1 MLGLLLVL
9 GVAAPPPDVLLV
21 TIDTL
26 RADHVGAYGYAA
38 AQTRVLDRLAREGVL
53 VEEAVV
59 QIPQTRPS
67 HASIFTGRYP
77 FEHGIRD
84 NTSAPLPAKIPTL
97 ATLLSRA
104 GYETAAFIGAYPV
117 ARPSGLDQGFATFDD
132 PFGTGEA
139 ATAREARSERRAS
152 EVVDHAL
159 AWLDRPR
166 GKPFFLWVH
175 LYDPHAPYEPP
186 SPFRQRFARR
196 PYDGEVAYADAQV
209 GRLLAWLDRSR
220 RRADTLVIVTSDHG
234 EGLGDHG
241 ESEHMLFVYDSTLRV
256 PLLISWPGRLPAGAR
271 IRGQFRSVDLLPSL
285 LELLALPAPPTSGVS
300 RAAVLRSGARIPDN
314 ESYAESFYGSLHF
327 GYAPLR
333 ALRGEGWKYIDA
345 PRAELYRVVDD
356 PTEAKNLL
364 GTRAQVAT
372 AMRTRLRTYDASR
385 AAQKPAVDAEAA
397 ERLAAL
403 GYLGGGFF
411 TEAPSGADPKDRLA
425 DFEANQRQMREALR
439 LYRAADLA
447 GAIRIFSRLA
457 GGPATSFNVEYY
469 LGRCLLDTHRPAEAA
484 AHLEKAAALAPTST
498 VAWVDLA
505 RAYIDQKQLTGALR
519 TVDRGL
525 RATADS
531 PDLLALRGRILLEQG
546 DAAARATLEKARRG
560 DPRAPHVHVDLANLY
575 RSAGELV
582 RAHAEAEEAVRLEPK
597 SADAHV
603 ARGLVLGALGREA
616 EAGDA
621 FRAALRLQPD
631 HADALFYLGSVELR
645 AGRRAAAVPLFER
658 LLRKAPRYPAAQA
671 SLALARGP
679 APATRP
685 ATVAATTRRDG
696 VALRLIRVRDRD
708 RAETAARRAAA
719 GEDFAS
725 LARELSEDPSA
736 ARGGD
741 LGLVRAA
748 DLAEPLRSA
757 AAALA
762 PGAVSAP
769 LATASGYVLLK
780 RDK

>member
-1 MLGLLLVL
+1 MLGLLLAL
-9 GVAAPPPDVLLV
+9 GVSAPPPDVLFV

-26 RADHVGAYGYAA
+26 RADRVGAYGYAA
-38 AQTRVLDRLAREGVL
+38 AETPALDRLAREGVL
-53 VEEAVV
+53 VEDAVV
-59 QIPQTRPS
+59 QVPQTRPS

-117 ARPSGLDQGFATFDD
+117 ARPSGLDQGFTTFDD

-139 ATAREARSERRAS
+139 TTAREARSERRAS

-159 AWLDRPR
+159 AWLEKPR
-166 GKPFFLWVH
+166 RKPFFLWIH
-175 LYDPHAPYEPP
+175 LFDPHAPYEPP

-196 PYDGEVAYADAQV
+196 PYDGEVAYADTQV
-209 GRLLAWLDRSR
+209 NRLLAWLDRSR
-220 RRADTLVIVTSDHG
+220 RRADTLVVATSDHG

-285 LELLALPAPPTSGVS
+285 LDLLALPTVPTSGVS
-300 RAAVLRSGARIPDN
+300 RAPALRSGARIPDN

-333 ALRGEGWKYIDA
+333 ALRADGWKYIDA
-345 PRAELYRVVDD
+345 PRAELYRVADD
-356 PTEAKNLL
+356 PVEAKNLL
-364 GTRAQVAT
+364 EARAQVAT
-372 AMRTRLRTYDASR
+372 AIRARLRTYDASR
-385 AAQKPAVDAEAA
+385 APQKPAVDAEAA

-411 TEAPSGADPKDRLA
+411 RGAPSGADPKDRLA

-469 LGRCLLDTHRPAEAA
+469 LGRSLLDAHRPAEAA
-484 AHLEKAAALAPTST
+484 LHLQKAAELAPTAA
-498 VAWVDLA
+498 VAWVYLA
-505 RAYIDQKQLTGALR
+505 GAYADSGRVTQALEA
-519 TVDRGL
+519 VDRGL
-525 RATADS
+525 RAA
-531 PDLLALRGRILLEQG
+531 PDNAELLAMRGRLLLEQG
-546 DAAARATLEKARRG
+546 DTTAARAALEKAKSL
-560 DPRAPHVHVDLANLY
+560 DPRGARVHVDLANLH
-575 RSAGELV
+575 RGAGDLV
-582 RAHAEAEEAVRLEPK
+582 RARAEAEEALRLDPE
-597 SADAHV
+597 SAEAQV
-603 ARGLVLGALGREA
+603 AWGLVLGALGREP
-616 EAGDA
+616 EAAAA
-621 FRAALRLQPD
+621 FRAALKLRPGQ
-631 HADALFYLGSVELR
+631 ADALFYLGSVELR
-645 AGRRAAAVPLFER
+645 AGRPAAAVPLFER
-658 LLRKAPRYPAAQA
+658 LVRKAPRYPGAEA
-671 SLALARGP
+671 SLALARARV
-679 APATRP
+679 APTAKT
-685 ATVAATTRRDG
+685 AAARRDG
-696 VALRLIRVRDRD
+696 VALRLIRVRDRS

-719 GEDFAS
+719 GEDFAA
-725 LARELSEDPSA
+725 LARELSEDVSA

-741 LGLVRAA
+741 LGFVRPA

-757 AAALA
+757 AAGLA
-762 PGAVSAP
+762 AGRVSAV
-769 LATASGYVLLK
+769 LETSGSYVILK
-780 RDK
+780 RDQ

>member
-1 MLGLLLVL
+1 MLGLLLAL

-26 RADHVGAYGYAA
+26 RADRVGAYGYAA
-38 AQTRVLDRLAREGVL
+38 AQTPALDRLAREGVL

-59 QIPQTRPS
+59 QVPQTRPS

-84 NTSAPLPAKIPTL
+84 NTSTPLPVKIPTL

-132 PFGTGEA
+132 PFGGSEA
-139 ATAREARSERRAS
+139 ATAGDARSERRAS

-159 AWLDRPR
+159 AWLDKPR
-166 GKPFFLWVH
+166 RKPFFLWIH
-175 LYDPHAPYEPP
+175 LYDPHAPYEAP

-209 GRLLAWLDRSR
+209 SRLLAWLDRSR
-220 RRADTLVIVTSDHG
+220 RRADTLVVATSDHG

-285 LELLALPAPPTSGVS
+285 LDLLALPAVPTSGVS
-300 RAAVLRSGARIPDN
+300 RAAALRSGARIPDN

-333 ALRGEGWKYIDA
+333 ALRGDGWKYIDA
-345 PRAELYRVVDD
+345 PRAELYRVADD
-356 PTEAKNLL
+356 PAEAKNLL
-364 GTRAQVAT
+364 GTRAQVAA
-372 AMRTRLRTYDASR
+372 AMRTRLRAYDASR
-385 AAQKPAVDAEAA
+385 AAQKPPVDAEAA

-411 TEAPSGADPKDRLA
+411 TGAPSGADPKDRLA
-425 DFEANQRQMREALR
+425 NFEANQRQMREALR

-457 GGPATSFNVEYY
+457 GGTATSFNVEYY
-469 LGRCLLDTHRPAEAA
+469 LGRSLLDTHRPAEAA
-484 AHLEKAAALAPTST
+484 AHLEKAAELAPTST
-498 VAWVDLA
+498 VAWAYLA
-505 RAYIDQKQLTGALR
+505 RAYVDQEQLTGALR
-519 TVDRGL
+519 AVDRGL
-525 RATADS
+525 RAAPDN
-531 PDLLALRGRILLEQG
+531 PDLLAMRGRILLAQG
-546 DAAARATLEKARRG
+546 DTAAARATLEKARSG
-560 DPRAPHVHVDLANLY
+560 DPRDPHVHVDLANVY
-575 RSAGELV
+575 RSTGDLV
-582 RAHAEAEEAVRLEPK
+582 RARSEAEEALRLDPK

-603 ARGLVLGALGREA
+603 TWGLVLGALRREP
-616 EAGDA
+616 EAADA

-658 LLRKAPRYPAAQA
+658 LVRAAPRYPGAEA
-671 SLALARGP
+671 SLALARSQAVP
-679 APATRP
+679 AAP
-685 ATVAATTRRDG
+685 TRRDG
-696 VALRLIRVRDRD
+696 IALRLIRVRDRA

-719 GEDFAS
+719 GEDFAA
-725 LARELSEDPSA
+725 LARELSEDASA

-741 LGLVRAA
+741 LGVVRPA

-762 PGAVSAP
+762 PGARSP
-769 LATASGYVLLK
+769 LLATPSGYVLLK
-780 RDK
+780 RDQQR